1 VFPEMSKVPQLAT
14 YTFVPSGVIAIS
26 RGPNSTGTVSV
37 TVLVF
42 VLIAETL
49 LPFTTYTIVPAGL
62 TTILSGGAP
71 KGTVAIKVLVFVLIT

>member
-1 VFPEMSKVPQLAT
+1 
-14 YTFVPSGVIAIS
+14 
-26 RGPNSTGTVSV
+26 
-37 TVLVF
+37 